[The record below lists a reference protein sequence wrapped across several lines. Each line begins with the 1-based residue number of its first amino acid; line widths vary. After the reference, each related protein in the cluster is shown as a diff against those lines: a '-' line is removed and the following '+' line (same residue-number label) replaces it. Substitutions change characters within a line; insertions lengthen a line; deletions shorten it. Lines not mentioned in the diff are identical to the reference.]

1 MTDVRHLAT
10 VALTAAALT
19 SVCANDTP
27 VSPTVATT
35 SCLGSGNETAI
46 NAALSS
52 SSGIAVLCQGAVFD
66 LRGPIVFT
74 RDGQQLYTAGLPT
87 GSTRATLRIVSP
99 SVATALV
106 LTGRSRARVSHVIVD
121 GNRTALGRMPG
132 GEALIAMGGDAS
144 GQQVEHVHA
153 FEPRGWS
160 CIHLREGD
168 RGVCT
173 GATIAHSAFG
183 PAGQADG
190 TWADGIS
197 LACSSSLV
205 HHNTITDATDGGIV
219 IFGASGSVVAGNTV
233 RARTRRLL
241 GGIAM
246 VDTGFDYSGTV
257 VESNVIDGAGQKILV
272 GLAMGSQAWTCRPG
286 APMLSGAIVS
296 HNVLLGDMGYG
307 YAVNGVT
314 NWTVTSNV
322 DNARHTGHA
331 SPKLRGRA
339 PVGTGSIPDC
349 AESFLGHVSERL
361 HGRDTRRRALRL
373 WRPRSSDVRPR
384 ACRPAPG
391 VGPRRTSKRV
401 QILPSALIRP
411 RLSVHR

>member
-1 MTDVRHLAT
+1 MRPVTDVRYLAI

-27 VSPTVATT
+27 VSPTVASA

-99 SVATALV
+99 SIATALV
-106 LTGRSRARVSHVIVD
+106 LTGRSRVRVSHVIVD
-121 GNRTALGRMPG
+121 GNRPALGRIPN

-144 GQQVEHVHA
+144 GQQVEHVRA

-168 RGVCT
+168 RGACT

-197 LACSSSLV
+197 LACLSSLV

-219 IFGASGSVVAGNTV
+219 IFGASGLIVAGNTI
-233 RARTRRLL
+233 RAQTRRLL

-257 VESNVIDGAGQKILV
+257 VDSNVIDGAGQKILV

-314 NWTVTSNV
+314 NWSVTSNV
-322 DNARHTGHA
+322 DNARHTGTPVRSCAGVLPSAPGAFQIARNHSSGTFQSDFTDA
-331 SPKLRGRA
+331 TLDAALFAFGDPAARPFARA
-339 PVGTGSIPDC
+339 PVDKRQLWGPGELLNEFKS
-349 AESFLGHVSERL
+349 S
-361 HGRDTRRRALRL
+361 RAR
-373 WRPRSSDVRPR
+373 
-384 ACRPAPG
+384 
-391 VGPRRTSKRV
+391 
-401 QILPSALIRP
+401 
-411 RLSVHR
+411 